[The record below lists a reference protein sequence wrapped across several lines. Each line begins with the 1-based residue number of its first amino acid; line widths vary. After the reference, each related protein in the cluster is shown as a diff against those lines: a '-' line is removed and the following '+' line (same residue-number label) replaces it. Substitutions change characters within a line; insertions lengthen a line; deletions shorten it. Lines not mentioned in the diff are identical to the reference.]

1 VVRILPP
8 HREKEGDE
16 MDTVVVYESMF
27 GNTRAIGDAIA
38 EGLRSAGDVR
48 VGTVDE
54 IPPEAVGGVQLV
66 VVGGPTQSRR
76 MAKPNARET
85 AAGNRALKRFGP
97 IEPGRESLRGWLDR
111 LPKGDGAVAA
121 FDTRF
126 DKPTFLTGS
135 AAREI
140 AGDLTRKG
148 YTLIK
153 SESFFVKTTGG
164 PLLEGEL
171 ERAVTW
177 GRELVAGVMP
187 NRLRTQR

>member
-1 VVRILPP
+1 MLPSC
-8 HREKEGDE
+8 REEEGEE

-38 EGLRSAGDVR
+38 EGLRSAGEVR

-54 IPPEAVGGVQLV
+54 ISPAAVVGAELV

-76 MAKPNARET
+76 MAKSNARET
-85 AAGNRALKRFGP
+85 VAGNRALEKFGP
-97 IEPGRESLRGWLDR
+97 IEPGRESLRRWLDR
-111 LPKGDGAVAA
+111 LPEGDGAVAA

-126 DKPTFLTGS
+126 DKPIFLTGS

-140 AGDLTRKG
+140 AGELTRKG
-148 YTLIK
+148 YRLIK

-177 GRELVAGVMP
+177 GRDLMADVTP
-187 NRLRTQR
+187 SHLRTAP

>member
-1 VVRILPP
+1 
-8 HREKEGDE
+8 
-16 MDTVVVYESMF
+16 MDAVVVYESMF

-38 EGLRSAGDVR
+38 EGLLMAGEVR

-54 IPPEAVGGVQLV
+54 ISPVAVGGVDLV

-76 MAKPNARET
+76 MAKSNARET
-85 AAGNRALKRFGP
+85 AAGNRALKKFGP
-97 IEPGRESLRGWLDR
+97 VEPGRESLRGWLDR
-111 LPKGDGAVAA
+111 LPEGHGAVAA

-140 AGDLTRKG
+140 AGELTRKG
-148 YTLIK
+148 YRLIR
-153 SESFFVKTTGG
+153 SESFFVRSTGG

-177 GRELVAGVMP
+177 GRELAADVTSSH
-187 NRLRTQR
+187 LRTAR